1 MTDQP
6 LYIGLDAGGS
16 KTTLVAG
23 HALSDA
29 LLRREGPCANLQR
42 QGLDAT
48 ATVLASLITE
58 AVQAHPGTTE
68 VSVCAGVAGA
78 GDETEQ
84 HAIAAKL
91 RSHLGTDAPRHLHI
105 VHDAAIALEGAFEG
119 GSGIIVIA
127 GTGSICFART
137 TDGEMLRAGGWG
149 YLLGDEGSGHALGIA
164 GLRAVADAFDGG
176 PPTRLSALLADHYGI
191 DTPRALIHQV
201 YQEKWPVQQMA
212 PLVVQAAKEEDEVAC
227 SLIREQTRLL
237 ARQIAGLAHR
247 SKAITP
253 RIALLGGLNKEP
265 FYRQALASALLAALP
280 EWIVQEPV
288 APPVIGALQLAIK
301 NRA

>member
-1 MTDQP
+1 MTEQP

-16 KTTLVAG
+16 KTTLVASPSP
-23 HALSDA
+23 SDA
-29 LLRREGPCANLQR
+29 FLHREGPCANLQR
-42 QGLDAT
+42 QGLETT
-48 ATVLASLITE
+48 ASVLASLIMQ

-78 GDETEQ
+78 GDEAEQ
-84 HAIAAKL
+84 HALAAAVENRL
-91 RSHLGTDAPRHLHI
+91 AVHPRPLHI
-105 VHDAAIALEGAFEG
+105 VHDATIALEGAFEG

-137 TDGEMLRAGGWG
+137 TNGQMLRAGGWG

-164 GLRAVADAFDGG
+164 GLRAVAHAFDDG
-176 PPTRLSALLADHYGI
+176 PSTRLSALLADHHGI

-201 YQEKWPVQQMA
+201 YREQWPVQQMA
-212 PLVVQAAKEEDEVAC
+212 PLVVKAAEEDDAVA
-227 SLIREQTRLL
+227 SKLIREQTRLL
-237 ARQIAGLAHR
+237 AQQIAGLANR
-247 SKAITP
+247 AEAITP

-265 FYRQALASALLAALP
+265 FYRQTLVSALLASLP

-301 NRA
+301 NRM